1 MLKLKTQFIPRILN
15 FVNPKICIYDL
26 DGTIIDSSHRTKYME
41 NGELDLANWIENN
54 TKENIFKDDL
64 LPMYWQLRQ
73 DYENGNIVIICT
85 ARQLGEHDLE
95 YIHSMGIYYDYIY
108 SRPKDCITRD
118 DILKAKQLRHF
129 WNFKQFAKLRK
140 YFYDDRIANLTAIR
154 KFGNVETV
162 NARIWNKRFA

>member
-41 NGELDLANWIENN
+41 NGKLDLANWKANN

-85 ARQLGEHDLE
+85 ARELGKYDLE

-108 SRPKDCITRD
+108 SRPKDNITRD

-129 WNFKQFAKLRK
+129 WNFKQFAKLKK
-140 YFYDDRIANLTAIR
+140 YFYDDRTANLTAIR
-154 KFGNVETV
+154 KYGNVETV